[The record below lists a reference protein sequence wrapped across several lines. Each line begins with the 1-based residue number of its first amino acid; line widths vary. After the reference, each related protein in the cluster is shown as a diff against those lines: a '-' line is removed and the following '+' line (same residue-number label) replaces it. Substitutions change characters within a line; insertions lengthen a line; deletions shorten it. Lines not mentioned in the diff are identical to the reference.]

1 MSEYR
6 GFKVR
11 DTGRSYIGER
21 PLPEHRA
28 IYRLV
33 GGTLRELER
42 KIDDW
47 LFHEAIEGS
56 FLGSP
61 STGEPACP
69 RYPNPAT
76 LFI

>member
-6 GFKVR
+6 GFTVKR
-11 DTGRSYIGER
+11 N
-21 PLPEHRA
+21 
-28 IYRLV
+28 
-33 GGTLRELER
+33 RE
-42 KIDDW
+42 
-47 LFHEAIEGS
+47 AVEGS

-76 LFI
+76 SYI

>member
-6 GFKVR
+6 GFTVKR
-11 DTGRSYIGER
+11 KGSAYIGER
-21 PLPEHRA
+21 PYPEHRA

-33 GGTLRELER
+33 GNTLRELLN

-47 LFHEAIEGS
+47 QYREAVEGS

-76 LFI
+76 SYI